1 MVTNGWRRRRAI
13 KGKCPNF
20 LKGRFLPLETSVAS
34 SETVIAPFDKKNQFG
49 TLAFSHNSNFKFW
62 LERGTFYAKSGSQG
76 RQRRNSG
83 CFRNVTNIFP
93 LVDLGQNWLNT
104 TCFLQFHCRKRNIPC
119 SINRAPPSH
128 TYNQQKSKH
137 FKRKMRAAISK
148 MITKVRSFVDKAG
161 I

>member
-1 MVTNGWRRRRAI
+1 MTLTFPPKIITKSKTCNGDEWLAEE
-13 KGKCPNF
+13 KGNKRKMSK
-20 LKGRFLPLETSVAS
+20 LSEKAFLPLGTSVAS

-93 LVDLGQNWLNT
+93 LVDLGQN
-104 TCFLQFHCRKRNIPC
+104 
-119 SINRAPPSH
+119 
-128 TYNQQKSKH
+128 
-137 FKRKMRAAISK
+137 
-148 MITKVRSFVDKAG
+148 
-161 I
+161 

>member
-1 MVTNGWRRRRAI
+1 MAGQSEENVPTFP
-13 KGKCPNF
+13 KGFFFP
-20 LKGRFLPLETSVAS
+20 GGPWWLPLKLWLLNFAKRTNLE
-34 SETVIAPFDKKNQFG
+34 
-49 TLAFSHNSNFKFW
+49 LRRFSHNSNFKFW

-76 RQRRNSG
+76 RWRRNSG

-104 TCFLQFHCRKRNIPC
+104 GCLLQFHRRKRNYF
-119 SINRAPPSH
+119 INRAPSSH
-128 TYNQQKSKH
+128 TWNQQKSKH